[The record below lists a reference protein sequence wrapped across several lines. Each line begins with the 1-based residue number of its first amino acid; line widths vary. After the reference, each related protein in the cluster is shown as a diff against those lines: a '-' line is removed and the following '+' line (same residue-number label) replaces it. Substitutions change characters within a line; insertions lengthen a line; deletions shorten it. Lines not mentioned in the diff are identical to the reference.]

1 VASRSGERL
10 DRDRRSRAREIQL
23 LQRAIGNHGVSAM
36 LARHGAGTAAG
47 RRSVARVAATDAEL
61 IAADLAT
68 DDESFDPLEWLDELL
83 AAADEGSSEGEVEGA
98 PQSVATL
105 RRMPVARKPATARR
119 RVVPLTSDDISDLKR
134 VGTRTVRELA
144 TLEQERAITTA
155 EAEKFKSGIEDL
167 MGRSK
172 AGRGDREALT
182 KQLNRL
188 RALPEWARKRAA
200 ALRSTKDKKLV
211 SDFKLEPPVIRVS
224 EHESARIS
232 FVVKGTP
239 KSIDAYILSDPDREG
254 TSYKIFH
261 LDAKSGYHQLIW
273 DGTFE
278 GERSRPPEPGVYR
291 IEISIT
297 DEDGKSERLHD
308 QIRVENP
315 DSETVLPRVASGLAI
330 STLHFDG
337 KTFTLIDERGNSIEV
352 PATSGLKPN
361 NPKNKDKVDYT
372 DPKYEWEKGKGPI
385 PHGTYTVSPGQFQL
399 PDANQRGTKYAS
411 GGTATHWGPMRVHI
425 LPNAVQNRS
434 EFFLHLDV
442 GNDGTAGCIGFP
454 PSEQGKFNQI
464 MSLIA
469 TSKKDVK
476 LVVAY

>member
-1 VASRSGERL
+1 M
-10 DRDRRSRAREIQL
+10 

-36 LARHGAGTAAG
+36 LARHAAGTAAG

-61 IAADLAT
+61 MAADLAT

-188 RALPEWARKRAA
+188 RTLPEWARKRAA

-261 LDAKSGYHQLIW
+261 LDARPGYHQLIW

-278 GERSRPPEPGVYR
+278 GERNRPPEPGVYR
-291 IEISIT
+291 IEVSIAG
-297 DEDGKSERLHD
+297 ESGKSERLQE

-315 DSETVLPRVASGLAI
+315 DYETVLPRVASGLAI

-337 KTFTLIDERGNSIEV
+337 KTFTLPTRG
-352 PATSGLKPN
+352 AT
-361 NPKNKDKVDYT
+361 
-372 DPKYEWEKGKGPI
+372 
-385 PHGTYTVSPGQFQL
+385 
-399 PDANQRGTKYAS
+399 
-411 GGTATHWGPMRVHI
+411 
-425 LPNAVQNRS
+425 
-434 EFFLHLDV
+434 
-442 GNDGTAGCIGFP
+442 
-454 PSEQGKFNQI
+454 PSRCRQPQ
-464 MSLIA
+464 A
-469 TSKKDVK
+469 
-476 LVVAY
+476 